1 MTSVEPPRPAD
12 PYPPPPPPRRRS
24 AWPWILLGLGLGFFA
39 LIIMVMVGLTGLVP
53 STEGRRVVHSAEVGS
68 QGVLV
73 EIPVEGVIVDARAGG
88 VNPVKWVKSCLQNA
102 AKEPN
107 LKGILL
113 RVNSPGGGIRA
124 SDRILKD
131 LRAFKDEYGVPI
143 VVYMT
148 DVAAS
153 GGYYVSMAS
162 DWIVA
167 HDDTITASIGVIW
180 SVMNWR
186 DLMTEKLGVR
196 WDAVKSAEMKD
207 IGSPNRDMTIE
218 ERGLIQEFVTDAYD
232 KFVGLVV
239 AGRRQK
245 GKVPVTEE
253 SVRALKSTILSGR
266 HAYAK
271 GLVDELGF
279 RENAVA
285 KLKQLAGI
293 DRAEIIEYLPPK
305 SFIEELMAV
314 EGRLTPLERHL
325 KRIELLHADGSP
337 LLAIWER

>member
-12 PYPPPPPPRRRS
+12 PFPPPPPPRRS
-24 AWPWILLGLGLGFFA
+24 AWPWILLALGLGFFA
-39 LIIMVMVGLTGLVP
+39 LVIMVMVGLTGLVP
-53 STEGRRVVHSAEVGS
+53 STEGRRIVHSSEEGS

-107 LKGILL
+107 LKGILI

-124 SDRILKD
+124 SDRILRD
-131 LRAFKDEYGVPI
+131 LRSFKDEHGVPI

-153 GGYYVSMAS
+153 GGYYISMAS

-167 HDDTITASIGVIW
+167 HEDTITASIGVIW

-186 DLMTEKLGVR
+186 DLMNEKIGIR
-196 WDAVKSAEMKD
+196 WDTVKSADMKD
-207 IGSPNRDMTIE
+207 IGSPNRDMTVE

-239 AGRRQK
+239 AGRERK
-245 GKVPVTEE
+245 GKVPVTQE
-253 SVRALKSTILSGR
+253 SVRGLKSTILSGR
-266 HAYAK
+266 HAYEK

-293 DRAEIIEYLPPK
+293 ERADIIEYQPAK
-305 SFIEELMAV
+305 SLLEELMAV
-314 EGRLTPLERHL
+314 EGRLTPLERQL
-325 KRIELLHADGSP
+325 KRIELLHAEGSP
-337 LLAIWER
+337 LRALWER